1 MGMSDAMN
9 SAAELAVLE
18 DTCRALVRVRGEG
31 TTASLASLAVRRY
44 AALAESDRVAF
55 FQFLL
60 AEFSPDPSRIEQ
72 AISTYEDD
80 PGPKTAQHLADAAE
94 APRRE
99 LFRQM
104 NTAPGGTACILTM
117 RADCLA
123 ARRTHPDVGP
133 VEQDL
138 ATALTSWFNRGFL
151 QLEHI
156 DWDTPAAVLEKLIE
170 YEAVHEIRGW
180 DDLRRR
186 LETDRRC
193 FGFFHPSLPGE
204 PLIFVEVALTVG
216 LQTSIQELIDA
227 PPPTDATLEKPDTAI
242 FYSITNCQPGLQGIP
257 LGSFLLKQVTD
268 ELAATVPGIERFS
281 TLSPVPGYVEWVRS
295 TGGWLEPAIAEI
307 VTSQPATIDPALE
320 AAVTGSCARYLVNA
334 KRRHLPLDPVA
345 RFHLRNGA
353 RLEQINFGGDT
364 SAKGIGESY
373 GILVNYVYDLDDL
386 SENHEAFMNENRVV
400 HSRQV
405 GELASGS

>member
-1 MGMSDAMN
+1 METSDPMN
-9 SAAELAVLE
+9 SAAELAVLQ
-18 DTCRALVRVRGEG
+18 DTCRALIRVRSEA

-44 AALAESDRVAF
+44 ATLAAPERDAF
-55 FQFLL
+55 FHFLL
-60 AEFSPDPSRIEQ
+60 TEFSPDPSRIEQ
-72 AISTYEDD
+72 AISTYGDD

-117 RADCLA
+117 RADCIV
-123 ARRTHPDVGP
+123 ARRGHSDLGP
-133 VEQDL
+133 VEHDL
-138 ATALTSWFNRGFL
+138 AAALTSWFNRGFL

-156 DWDTPAAVLEKLIE
+156 DWETPASVLEKLIE

-216 LQTSIQELIDA
+216 LQTSIQAVIDA
-227 PPPTDATLEKPDTAI
+227 PPPTEAALEKTDTAI

-268 ELAATVPGIERFS
+268 ELAATVPGIDTFS

-295 TGGWLEPAIAEI
+295 TGGWLEPAVAAI
-307 VTSQPATIDPALE
+307 VTSGPPMIDPSLE
-320 AAVTGSCARYLVNA
+320 AAVLGSCARYLVHA

-353 RLEQINFGGDT
+353 HLEQINFRGDT

-373 GILVNYVYDLDDL
+373 GVLVNYVYDLDDL
-386 SENHEAFMNENRVV
+386 SDNHEAFMNEHRVV
-400 HSRQV
+400 HSKRVAQ
-405 GELASGS
+405 LASGS